1 MPDEALGTARA
12 SGFGGPILNTPAG
25 RPAPVRRARVVTLTR
40 LLIASDTLALL
51 AALLVSGAAASN
63 AGDQAAL
70 QPRTLALFAV
80 MLPAWMLGAR
90 LYGLYRVDG
99 RPATYRTA
107 HEWVNLGHLVLIWTV
122 AFSVVALTTRID
134 HPAGGQLLVFAISA
148 IAFLTAGRATSRAL
162 ARRWDGYAQS
172 AVIVG
177 AGDVGQLVA
186 RKLLRHPEYGIDLV
200 GFVDVA
206 PEQRRPDTAQVPI
219 LGEVDDL
226 ASIVRTFGVDRV
238 ILAFS
243 TDDDQ
248 KTLAQVRQLTAL
260 NVHIDV
266 VPRMFEMIG
275 PNAGLPHLEG
285 IPLVSISP
293 PARSAASRR
302 LKRAIDVAGASV
314 ALLVASPLFLWAA
327 WRIPRESPGSVFY
340 RQARLGANMQEFTM
354 LKFRT
359 MTEDADASLH
369 RAYIEQSMNGQLT
382 ADAGQLYKLDRSD
395 VVTPTGRWLRKTS
408 LDELPQLIN
417 VLQGRM
423 SLVGPRPCLAY
434 ETEHFAPH
442 HYERFLAPA
451 GITGLW
457 QVTARAHASFAEAL
471 EMDVVYVRDWSLGLD
486 LSLILRTPI
495 EMLRQR
501 RSTV

>member
-1 MPDEALGTARA
+1 
-12 SGFGGPILNTPAG
+12 
-25 RPAPVRRARVVTLTR
+25 
-40 LLIASDTLALL
+40 
-51 AALLVSGAAASN
+51 
-63 AGDQAAL
+63 
-70 QPRTLALFAV
+70 
-80 MLPAWMLGAR
+80 
-90 LYGLYRVDG
+90 
-99 RPATYRTA
+99 
-107 HEWVNLGHLVLIWTV
+107 
-122 AFSVVALTTRID
+122 
-134 HPAGGQLLVFAISA
+134 
-148 IAFLTAGRATSRAL
+148 
-162 ARRWDGYAQS
+162 
-172 AVIVG
+172 VIVG
-177 AGDVGQLVA
+177 AGAVGQLLA

-200 GFVDVA
+200 GFVDMA
-206 PEQRRPDTAQVPI
+206 PKQRRPDTAHVPI

-243 TDDDQ
+243 RQDDQ
-248 KTLAQVRQLTAL
+248 KTMAQARQLTAL
-260 NVHIDV
+260 RVHVDV

-275 PNAGLPHLEG
+275 PNAGLPHVEG

-293 PARSAASRR
+293 PARSTASRR
-302 LKRAIDVAGASV
+302 MKRAIDVAGASV
-314 ALLVASPLFLWAA
+314 ALLVTSPLFLWAA

-340 RQARLGANMQEFTM
+340 RQTRLGANMQEFTM

-359 MTEDADASLH
+359 MTEGADESLH
-369 RAYIEQSMNGQLT
+369 HAYVEQSMNGQHT
-382 ADAGQLYKLDRSD
+382 PDAGELYKLDRRD

-486 LSLILRTPI
+486 MSLILRTPI
-495 EMLRQR
+495 EVLRQR